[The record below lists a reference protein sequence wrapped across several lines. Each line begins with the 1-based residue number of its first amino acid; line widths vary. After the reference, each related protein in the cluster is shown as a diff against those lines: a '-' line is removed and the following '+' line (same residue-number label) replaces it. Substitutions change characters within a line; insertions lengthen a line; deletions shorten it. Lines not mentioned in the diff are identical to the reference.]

1 MTQEEIKRLWEVM
14 ACGWAQGDAAVF
26 ASVFAEDVS
35 FVTVR
40 GEEHHSRAAVEQ
52 SHARLFTTV
61 YQGTALSAEIRFI
74 RELPAG
80 LWLVH
85 VRSTVH
91 PAGITTHAQ
100 AVVADGLI
108 TAFHNMI
115 PAAGGPTR

>member
-1 MTQEEIKRLWEVM
+1 MTHDDIKRLWEVM
-14 ACGWAQGDAAVF
+14 ADGWNRGDATAF

-40 GEEHHSRAAVEQ
+40 GEEHHGRATVEQ

-61 YQGTALSAEIRFI
+61 YQGTLLAPEIRFV
-74 RELPAG
+74 RELAG
-80 LWLVH
+80 GVWLVH
-85 VRSTVH
+85 ATSTIY

-100 AVVADGLI
+100 AVVTDGAI